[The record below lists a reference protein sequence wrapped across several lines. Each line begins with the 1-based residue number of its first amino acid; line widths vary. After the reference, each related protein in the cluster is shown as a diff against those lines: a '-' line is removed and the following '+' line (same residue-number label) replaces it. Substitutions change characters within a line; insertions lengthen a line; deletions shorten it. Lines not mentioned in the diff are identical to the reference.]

1 MRKFLLILTI
11 VWGAITIGLACFVF
25 TAKKHSIHH
34 PFYAFAQT
42 KEETIIDLTFWGR
55 DFIFPGDE
63 ETFSSNLT
71 NIVFVLSKD
80 TFSLG
85 SAVKD
90 YTAGCGLAPRF
101 LYGKVTVLTNGEKS
115 FEKTFF
121 PLDQAIVLGIYA
133 LLTLLL
139 IIFGAIKRKK

>member
-1 MRKFLLILTI
+1 MKRFLLILTI

-25 TAKKHSIHH
+25 SARKHSIHY

-42 KEETIIDLTFWGR
+42 EEETIIDLTFWGR
-55 DFIFPGDE
+55 DFRDAWDE
-63 ETFSSNLT
+63 ETFSDNLT

-80 TFSLG
+80 PFSLG

-90 YTAGCGLAPRF
+90 YTTVCGLAPRF

-115 FEKTFF
+115 FEKFFF
-121 PLDQAIVLGIYA
+121 PLDQAIILGIYA

-139 IIFGAIKRKK
+139 IILGAIRRKK